1 MDSQINIKRSM
12 EWKEFETTFS
22 VKLNQQQKEAVQSTK
37 GPVLLLA
44 VPGSGK
50 TTVLVTRLGYMIYCR
65 NIPPESILTVTYT
78 VAATKDMSE
87 RFAVRFGED
96 MAKRLEF
103 RTINGICAMIIQYY
117 GRRIGKTPFELVKD
131 EKATTG
137 MLIRICQDHGM
148 GYPTESD
155 LKNVRTL
162 ITYIKNMM
170 LNEEELQKL
179 EEESDIRIA
188 EIYREYCR
196 QMREQKLMD
205 YDDQMLYAYNILR
218 KDPGVLAYFQNRY
231 PYICVDEA
239 QDTSKIQH
247 AIIALLAA
255 GTGNLFM
262 VGDEDQSIYG
272 FRAAYPEALLSF
284 EKKHPGAKVLLM
296 EENFRSNAKI
306 VEAADKFIQ
315 KNTLRHEKHM
325 RAAREAGADIREIS
339 LKSRKAQYVYL
350 MKAAQE
356 CTTGMAGMSGSE
368 EHRGRADASV
378 TETAVLYRDNECA
391 IPLIDL
397 LERKN
402 IPYRMRNADLSFF
415 THRTVLDVQN
425 IIRFA
430 MDPKDTELFMQ
441 IYYRLKLFFN
451 KKDALR
457 YAQISQEKDM
467 EVLDAALKYGNLE
480 KYQEDNIRNLKRQMV
495 RILNMPG
502 DEAVN
507 QILTYMGYQDYLKKM
522 GMNANK
528 LETVKLIGSRVESP
542 EKLLERLE
550 ELRTIIQEKVSDK
563 DCPFILS
570 TMHAS
575 KGLEYD
581 TVYLLDVMDGIL
593 PEKVLANPRTASKEE
608 LETYEEER
616 RLFYVGVTRAKNQL
630 NVFTT
635 NKPSKFCSE
644 LLGKRNLRENQQ
656 KEYAGI
662 KKWGDYSPAG
672 TYGIKGNGM
681 YHGYG
686 TGHGSQ
692 KQPGKSYQELADAL
706 GEGMIVKHKKFGEG
720 VVVDMEGEH
729 IRIQFGDNVKNM
741 DLKVLARLG
750 MLEI

>member
-1 MDSQINIKRSM
+1 M

-50 TTVLVTRLGYMIYCR
+50 TTVLVTRLGYMIYCK

-162 ITYIKNMM
+162 LTYIKNMM

-188 EIYREYCR
+188 GIYREYCR
-196 QMREQKLMD
+196 QMREQKMMD
-205 YDDQMLYAYNILR
+205 YDDQMLYAYNMLR

-378 TETAVLYRDNECA
+378 TETAVLYGDNECA

-430 MDPKDTELFMQ
+430 MNPKDTELFMQ

-581 TVYLLDVMDGIL
+581 TVYLLDVMNGIL

>member
-1 MDSQINIKRSM
+1 M

-50 TTVLVTRLGYMIYCR
+50 TTVLVTRLGYMIYCK
-65 NIPPESILTVTYT
+65 NIPPDSILTVTYT

-103 RTINGICAMIIQYY
+103 RTINGICARIIQYY

-188 EIYREYCR
+188 GIYREYCR

-205 YDDQMLYAYNILR
+205 YDDQMLYAYNMLR

-284 EKKHPGAKVLLM
+284 EKKHSGAKVLLM

-350 MKAAQE
+350 MKAAQK

-507 QILTYMGYQDYLKKM
+507 QILTYMGYQNYLKKM

>member
-1 MDSQINIKRSM
+1 M

-50 TTVLVTRLGYMIYCR
+50 TTVLVTRLGYMIYCK

-103 RTINGICAMIIQYY
+103 RTINGICARIIQYY

-188 EIYREYCR
+188 GIYREYCR

-205 YDDQMLYAYNILR
+205 YDDQMLYAYNMLR

-706 GEGMIVKHKKFGEG
+706 GEGVIVKHKKFGEG

>member
-1 MDSQINIKRSM
+1 M

-50 TTVLVTRLGYMIYCR
+50 TTVLVTRLGYMIYCK
-65 NIPPESILTVTYT
+65 NIPPERILTVTYT

-103 RTINGICAMIIQYY
+103 RTINGICARIIQYY

-179 EEESDIRIA
+179 EEESDIRIVG
-188 EIYREYCR
+188 IYREYCR

-218 KDPGVLAYFQNRY
+218 KDLGVLAYFQNRY

-284 EKKHPGAKVLLM
+284 EKKHSGAKVLLM

-581 TVYLLDVMDGIL
+581 TVYFLDVMDGIL

-662 KKWGDYSPAG
+662 KKWADYSPAG

-686 TGHGSQ
+686 TGHGFQ

>member
-1 MDSQINIKRSM
+1 M

-50 TTVLVTRLGYMIYCR
+50 TTVLVTRLGYMIYCK
-65 NIPPESILTVTYT
+65 NIPPERILTVTYT

-103 RTINGICAMIIQYY
+103 RTINGICARIIQYY

-188 EIYREYCR
+188 GIYREYCR

-205 YDDQMLYAYNILR
+205 YDDQMLYAYNMLR

-706 GEGMIVKHKKFGEG
+706 GEGVIVKHKKFGEG

>member
-1 MDSQINIKRSM
+1 M

-50 TTVLVTRLGYMIYCR
+50 TTVLVTRLGYMIYCK

-103 RTINGICAMIIQYY
+103 RTINGICARIIQYY

-179 EEESDIRIA
+179 EEESDIRIVG
-188 EIYREYCR
+188 IYREYCR

-205 YDDQMLYAYNILR
+205 YDDQMLYAYNMLR

-284 EKKHPGAKVLLM
+284 EKKHSGAKVLLM

-686 TGHGSQ
+686 TGHGFQ

>member
-137 MLIRICQDHGM
+137 MLIKICQDHGM

-188 EIYREYCR
+188 GIYREYCR

-205 YDDQMLYAYNILR
+205 YDDQMLYAYNMLR
-218 KDPGVLAYFQNRY
+218 KDSGVLAYFQNRY

-656 KEYAGI
+656 KEYVGI

>member
-1 MDSQINIKRSM
+1 M

-137 MLIRICQDHGM
+137 MLIKICQDHGM

-188 EIYREYCR
+188 GIYREYCR

-284 EKKHPGAKVLLM
+284 EKKHSGAKVLLM

-656 KEYAGI
+656 KEYVGI

-729 IRIQFGDNVKNM
+729 IRIQLGDNVKNM